1 MKEGKMVGR
10 IEVRKGKGIEVRP
23 EEETE
28 EMTEGEIETRIGVA
42 KR

>member
-1 MKEGKMVGR
+1 MVGR
-10 IEVRKGKGIEVRP
+10 IEVKKGRGI

-28 EMTEGEIETRIGVA
+28 EMTEGEIEARIWVA